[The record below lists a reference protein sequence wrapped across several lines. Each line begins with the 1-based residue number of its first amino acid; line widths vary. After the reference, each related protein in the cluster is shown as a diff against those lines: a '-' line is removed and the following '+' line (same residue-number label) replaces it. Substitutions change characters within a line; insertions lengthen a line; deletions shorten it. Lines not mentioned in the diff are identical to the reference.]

1 MTLAELGWTPRWE
14 THFEPHRRGG
24 LVPAR
29 VAVEHKDAY
38 VLYTSTGEVRATLA
52 GRLRHEARAAAD
64 RPAVGD
70 WVGVKLAGG
79 AGAGAVIHALLP
91 RASKFSR
98 RAAGKT
104 AEEQVV
110 AANVDVVLV
119 MASLTED
126 PNYRRLERYLSLAW
140 ESGAQPVVVLSKG
153 DLVPDAAARAADV
166 GEIALGAAVLWI
178 SAKTGEGVDTV
189 RSYLGPGRTLA
200 LLGPSGVGK
209 STLVNALLGRER
221 QRTGSVRD
229 DGKGRHTTTRR
240 ELIPVENGG
249 FLLDTPGMREL
260 QLWGSDAGVA
270 EAFADIAELAASC
283 RFRDCAHH
291 GEPGCAVRAAVESR
305 ALVPERLAAF
315 HKLQA
320 ELRHVEAETDASA
333 RRERKRSDRVANK
346 ALKTRLKDKY
356 E

>member
-1 MTLAELGWTPRWE
+1 
-14 THFEPHRRGG
+14 
-24 LVPAR
+24 VPAR
-29 VAVEHKDAY
+29 VAVEHRDAY

-70 WVGVKLAGG
+70 WVAVKLAERNDIGRTG
-79 AGAGAVIHALLP
+79 GAVIHGLLP
-91 RASKFSR
+91 RASTFSR

-104 AEEQVV
+104 TEEQVV

-119 MASLTED
+119 MVALTED
-126 PNYRRLERYLSLAW
+126 PNHRRLERYLSLAW
-140 ESGAQPVVVLSKG
+140 DSGAQPVVVLSKG
-153 DLVPDAAARAADV
+153 DLVPDAQARAAEV
-166 GEIALGAAVLWI
+166 SGITLGAPVVWI
-178 SAKTGEGVDTV
+178 SAKTGEGLDAI
-189 RSYLGPGRTLA
+189 RSYIGPGRTLA

-209 STLVNALLGRER
+209 STLVNALLGQER
-221 QRTGSVRD
+221 QRTGAVRD

-240 ELIPVENGG
+240 ELIPVNDGG
-249 FLLDTPGMREL
+249 LLLDTPGMREL
-260 QLWGSDAGVA
+260 QLWGTETGIA
-270 EAFADIAELAASC
+270 EAFAEIAELAARC

-291 GEPGCAVRAAVESR
+291 GEPGCAVRAAAESG
-305 ALVPERLAAF
+305 ALHPDRLAAF

-320 ELRHVEAETDASA
+320 ELRHVEAETDATA
-333 RRERKRSDRVANK
+333 RRERKRGARVADK